1 MKGYE
6 VMINPRAEE
15 LAARLEKGRVKT
27 LEVFNTLSHSQMQT
41 PLYNDPIWRVR
52 DLLAHFVSAEIHLLT
67 LARSVA
73 SGNPGAPMDFKINEF
88 NAQEKKRLA
97 GIPKNELLSMLDQA
111 RRKTIEWVMSLS
123 DDELEKVG
131 RHPALGEVTVE
142 VMILAIYGHQL
153 THMRELFRLL
163 GSVV

>member
-1 MKGYE
+1 
-6 VMINPRAEE
+6 
-15 LAARLEKGRVKT
+15 
-27 LEVFNTLSHSQMQT
+27 
-41 PLYNDPIWRVR
+41 
-52 DLLAHFVSAEIHLLT
+52 
-67 LARSVA
+67 
-73 SGNPGAPMDFKINEF
+73 MDFKINEF